1 MAIMVIILLISN
13 KWYMS
18 NKNKNKSTF
27 RRWGYTSDSCKFGN
41 NSNNINLHGLKGKSK
56 VIGSNYNIMYR
67 LNMCNGGDSYNT
79 LKQLLPHEE
88 TFQQ

>member
-1 MAIMVIILLISN
+1 
-13 KWYMS
+13 
-18 NKNKNKSTF
+18 
-27 RRWGYTSDSCKFGN
+27 
-41 NSNNINLHGLKGKSK
+41 
-56 VIGSNYNIMYR
+56 MYR